1 MPSKINI
8 SFNMHPR
15 WVTKS
20 QLSGFLSPLR
30 EAGVDTL
37 EFELDRHLADW
48 PAFPDLMEACF
59 NLGLNLCFHAP
70 YRVPNGIAGFS
81 SSHRDG
87 ILENYQPMLA
97 IAQRWADRSGK
108 LLNVVVHGA
117 KSLESEIASL
127 KADTLQFLSWCLAE
141 FPGLRIAFEIAG
153 PAEPGDIKIGGDRA
167 GIWEVISAF
176 DNARLGICWDMGH
189 DHLNGA
195 SALPDLEWLKK
206 VIHVHV
212 HDVDE
217 KGIDHYPLVFGR
229 VPYPD
234 WLPALK
240 QVGMEGIVT
249 LEIKGGLLRD
259 WPIDKIN
266 AALIDSFTSIRRLTT

>member
-1 MPSKINI
+1 MPSKTNI

-15 WVTKS
+15 WIANS
-20 QLSGFLSPLR
+20 QPSDFLSPLR
-30 EAGVDTL
+30 EAGLDAL
-37 EFELDRHLADW
+37 EFELDRHLPDW
-48 PAFPDLMEACF
+48 PAFPGLMEACF
-59 NLGLNLCFHAP
+59 DLGFNLCFHAP

-81 SSHRDG
+81 SSHHDE

-108 LLNVVVHGA
+108 WLNVVVHGA
-117 KSLESEIASL
+117 KSPERDLASL
-127 KADTLQFLSWCLAE
+127 KADTLQFLSWCFAE

-153 PAEPGDIKIGGDRA
+153 PAEKGEVKIGGDRA
-167 GIWEVISAF
+167 GIWEVIETLSHP
-176 DNARLGICWDMGH
+176 RLGICWDMGH

-229 VPYPD
+229 VPYLD

-249 LEIKGGLLRD
+249 LEIKGGLLRN
-259 WPIDKIN
+259 WSIDKIT
-266 AALIDSFTSIRRLTT
+266 AALIDSFATIRRMTI